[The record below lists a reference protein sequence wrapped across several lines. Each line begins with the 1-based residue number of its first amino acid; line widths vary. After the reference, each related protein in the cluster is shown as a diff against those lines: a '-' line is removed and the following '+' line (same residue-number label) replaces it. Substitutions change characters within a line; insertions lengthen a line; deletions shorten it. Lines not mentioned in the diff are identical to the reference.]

1 MRTTGDRMD
10 VDDGRRPTPPI
21 EQVPAAAPPVPPAKR
36 AGVLRR
42 FTVVGWAAAALFGIW
57 VLGTIV
63 SADRT
68 TDTDSVT
75 GILASRNALPP
86 RRDPGAQAFVDLAS
100 SDPAAALAQCTVSRA
115 AKTAITASFPDPSL
129 TLDTVYATESSGLTY
144 YGANVLRPDGQR
156 ESSADVW
163 VTDGS
168 EGGLAAV
175 SGSAQVL
182 SNLPDGRSRYGVS
195 ASEGPVL
202 RAQGCSI
209 ARLLSH

>member
-10 VDDGRRPTPPI
+10 VDDERRPTPPP
-21 EQVPAAAPPVPPAKR
+21 EQVPTAAPPVPPAKR
-36 AGVLRR
+36 AGVPRLL
-42 FTVVGWAAAALFGIW
+42 TVVGWAAAALFGIW
-57 VLGTIV
+57 LLGTSFSGD
-63 SADRT
+63 SAAA
-68 TDTDSVT
+68 TDSVT
-75 GILASRNALPP
+75 GILASHDALPP
-86 RRDPGAQAFVDLAS
+86 RRDADAQAFVDLAS

-129 TLDTVYATESSGLTY
+129 TLDTVYATEFSGLTY
-144 YGANVLRPDGQR
+144 YGANVIRPDGQR

-175 SGSAQVL
+175 SGSARVL
-182 SNLPDGRSRYGVS
+182 SNLPDGRSKYGVS
-195 ASEGPVL
+195 AGEGPVL

>member
-1 MRTTGDRMD
+1 
-10 VDDGRRPTPPI
+10 
-21 EQVPAAAPPVPPAKR
+21 VPRWPKVA
-36 AGVLRR
+36 
-42 FTVVGWAAAALFGIW
+42 GWASAALFGLC
-57 VLGTIV
+57 VLGTIF
-63 SADRT
+63 SGDRA

-75 GILASRNALPP
+75 GILASHDALPP
-86 RRDPGAQAFVDLAS
+86 RRDAGAQAFVDLAS

-129 TLDTVYATESSGLTY
+129 TLDTVYATEFSGLTY
-144 YGANVLRPDGQR
+144 YGANVIRPDGQR

-175 SGSAQVL
+175 SGSARVL
-182 SNLPDGRSRYGVS
+182 SNLPDGRSRYGVA